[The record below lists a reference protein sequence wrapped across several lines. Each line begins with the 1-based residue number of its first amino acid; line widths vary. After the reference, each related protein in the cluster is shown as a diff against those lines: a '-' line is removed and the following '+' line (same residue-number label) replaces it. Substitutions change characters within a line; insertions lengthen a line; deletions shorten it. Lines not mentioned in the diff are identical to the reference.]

1 MLQLQNFIDRW
12 ELLDDPFQDDLC
24 HCCDYDCNQQMDG
37 LPSGVCTSA
46 FSLLLCLCNYPS
58 CFLLMW
64 CFNVPGLRSPRTSS
78 KFCLGTTACNVTY
91 LVNEMRH
98 FSKDLTPGN
107 RLGTCQLLNMIHLLL
122 KGFFF
127 FFLIHFC
134 IVRLVST
141 SLCS

>member
-1 MLQLQNFIDRW
+1 MCC
-12 ELLDDPFQDDLC
+12 LD
-24 HCCDYDCNQQMDG
+24 
-37 LPSGVCTSA
+37 
-46 FSLLLCLCNYPS
+46 
-58 CFLLMW
+58 
-64 CFNVPGLRSPRTSS
+64 VPGLRSPRTSS

-127 FFLIHFC
+127 FFFLNSLLYCETC
-134 IVRLVST
+134 INKSVQLMGV
-141 SLCS
+141 C